1 MVKSRRD
8 GYLSDFEFNLKEAG
22 LPMDPSKIIGQFYK
36 FDSHRHTLV
45 GTVQAIELSDEGDV
59 NLYVSNPLF
68 WGERLISIN
77 YNKGKWAAYV
87 AKKPLS
93 DDEQERARFM
103 TGEEYQ
109 DSIDER
115 IASVFF
121 EGNFR
126 FL

>member
-1 MVKSRRD
+1 MLKS
-8 GYLSDFEFNLKEAG
+8 NLWHALHVAN
-22 LPMDPSKIIGQFYK
+22 LPMNPCKIIGQFYK
-36 FDSHRHTLV
+36 FDSHHHTLV
-45 GTVQAIELSDEGDV
+45 GTIQAIEVSDEGDI

-68 WGERLISIN
+68 WDAQLISIKHN
-77 YNKGKWAAYV
+77 NGKWV
-87 AKKPLS
+87 AHVANKTLS

-115 IASVFF
+115 IASGFF

-126 FL
+126 LL